1 MKRPSHKELY
11 NKIRGAKEAVSSG
24 LVNIINQEVIACA
37 SLDSV
42 YLLESDLLNVLSSFL
57 GEISPDNYVGKK
69 PPEKSYE
76 HKIQN
81 MDLFAFRMDS
91 SWFKCKVYL
100 KFALYD
106 GELWLVSLHQYR
118 ERKEVS

>member
-24 LVNIINQEVIACA
+24 LVNIINQEVIACDA
-37 SLDSV
+37 LELD
-42 YLLESDLLNVLSSFL
+42 YLIESDLLNVLSSLL

-106 GELWLVSLHQYR
+106 GELWLVSLHQHR